1 MLKSTYILL
10 LFALFI
16 SIQNHFFDGTDKIN
30 NECGNVLKNQTID
43 NETQCFDNKTINDES
58 RCCYIKL
65 EGIGHPHCT
74 KISKS
79 TKKYITE
86 IQKEISESLDRNIT
100 IICYTKEGK
109 E

>member
-1 MLKSTYILL
+1 MNVEMS
-10 LFALFI
+10 
-16 SIQNHFFDGTDKIN
+16 QKIKQLIMKL
-30 NECGNVLKNQTID
+30 NVL
-43 NETQCFDNKTINDES
+43 INDES

>member
-16 SIQNHFFDGTDKIN
+16 SIQNHFFDDTDKIN
-30 NECGNVLKNQTID
+30 NECGNVPKNQTID
-43 NETQCFDNKTINDES
+43 NETHCFDNTINDES